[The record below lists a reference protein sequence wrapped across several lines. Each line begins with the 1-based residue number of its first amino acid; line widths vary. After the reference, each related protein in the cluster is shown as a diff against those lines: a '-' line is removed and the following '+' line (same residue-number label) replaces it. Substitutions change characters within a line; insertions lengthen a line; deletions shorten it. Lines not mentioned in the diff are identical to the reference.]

1 MNGLV
6 EWAHAQHTQTTSAK
20 IVLMLLAACA
30 DEQGR
35 VCMRIKDIGRICEL
49 SRTSVYQALRDLR
62 FDRLIAR
69 SGDKQQV
76 SVFEILYREGKP

>member
-6 EWAHAQHTQTTSAK
+6 EWAHVQHTQTTSAK

-35 VCMRIKDIGRICEL
+35 VCMRIKDIARICEL
-49 SRTSVYQALRDLR
+49 SRSSVYRALRDLR
-62 FDRLIAR
+62 FNRLIAKR
-69 SGDKQQV
+69 GDEQQV
-76 SVFEILYREGKP
+76 SVIEILYREGKP